1 MCLTQ
6 PFRCSAFSVAA
17 NSQNR
22 TSWSRSIPSLVA
34 NITAMPKNPSRCKYV
49 SYSTRQRLSK
59 LVKKILTRFAV
70 AKKPARS
77 ERTQYRS
84 PRIYLPTKLTDD
96 SSFPFKEGDL
106 LSVKVDGRKVMIQRV
121 RRGIDQRNGAGEPSK
136 K

>member
-1 MCLTQ
+1 
-6 PFRCSAFSVAA
+6 
-17 NSQNR
+17 
-22 TSWSRSIPSLVA
+22 
-34 NITAMPKNPSRCKYV
+34 MPKNPSRCKYV

-106 LSVKVDGRKVMIQRV
+106 LTIRVDGRKLIVQKAQKRILQISGTGDAR
-121 RRGIDQRNGAGEPSK
+121 QKP
-136 K
+136 